1 MSLLSPKIEG
11 YIARSSWI
19 RKMFETGAGLKKKF
33 GAENVFD
40 FSLGNPDLPPPPGV
54 KTALQDIIAKADTPL
69 AFGYVPNAGLPSV
82 REALAEQL
90 TIEQKTPLADSHLV
104 ITCGA
109 AGALNTF
116 FHAVL
121 EPGDEVV
128 CPAPYFVEYGF
139 YVANHGGTLIVA
151 ESKDLTFELDLGA
164 IEAAITPQ
172 TRAVLVNSPNNPSG
186 QIYTAE
192 QLSTLGDLLRA
203 KSAEYG
209 RPIFLLS
216 DEPYRFLTYDGVNVP
231 PILPLYEYSV
241 VMGSFSKSL
250 SLAGERVGYIA
261 VNPAIEGVEKLL
273 AGLILCN
280 RILGFVNAPV
290 IGQIIVEKAIKD
302 GVDVSVYD
310 ERRQAMAKILDEA
323 NIEYTMPKGAFYF
336 FPKAPGG
343 DDMAFVNQLLTENIL
358 AVPGRGFGCPGYF
371 RLTFCMDKAIIER
384 SRDAFMRAV
393 KVETRIV

>member
-1 MSLLSPKIEG
+1 MSLLSPRIEG
-11 YIARSSWI
+11 YIERSSWI
-19 RKMFETGAGLKKKF
+19 RKMFETGAELKKKL
-33 GAENVFD
+33 GADNVFD

-54 KTALQDIIAKADTPL
+54 KAALQDIVAKADAPL
-69 AFGYVPNAGLPSV
+69 AFGYVPNAGLPAARS
-82 REALAEQL
+82 ALADHL
-90 TIEQKTPLADSHLV
+90 STEQKAPLTAANV
-104 ITCGA
+104 IVTCGA

-139 YVANHGGTLIVA
+139 YAANHGGALVVA
-151 ESKDLTFELDLGA
+151 ASTEFTFELDVAA
-164 IEAAITPQ
+164 IEAVITPK

-192 QLSTLGDLLRA
+192 QLASLADLLRA
-203 KSAEYG
+203 KSAEHG

-216 DEPYRFLTYDGVNVP
+216 DEPYRFLTYDNVEVP
-231 PILPLYEYSV
+231 PILPLYEHSV

-261 VNPAIEGVEKLL
+261 LNPGMTGGDTLL
-273 AGLILCN
+273 AGLVLCN

-290 IGQIIVEKAIKD
+290 IGQIIVTEALRD

-310 ERRQAMAKILDEA
+310 DRRRSMAAILDDVG
-323 NIEYTMPKGAFYF
+323 IDYTMPKGAFYF

-343 DDMAFVNQLLTENIL
+343 DDLAFVNQLLAENIL

-384 SRDAFMRAV
+384 SHDAFARAM
-393 KVETRIV
+393 KS